1 MVWSAALF
9 CANGQKSEQTG
20 KSGCGLLAEGIVFVT
35 YAALYQ
41 ITRETQ
47 TAGYFRAQA
56 IEYMGRGGESQEMK
70 INFLSG
76 TIYLTLSSL
85 RLRRPLVS
93 AAAEKSPAAQLRLH
107 PVSFA

>member
-56 IEYMGRGGESQEMK
+56 IEYMGTRGRVSRDENK
-70 INFLSG
+70 FLERDN
-76 TIYLTLSSL
+76 LFNLVLL

-93 AAAEKSPAAQLRLH
+93 AAAEKSPAAQLH
-107 PVSFA
+107 PVSSA

>member
-56 IEYMGRGGESQEMK
+56 IEYMGRGGESREMK
-70 INFLSG
+70 INFL
-76 TIYLTLSSL
+76 
-85 RLRRPLVS
+85 
-93 AAAEKSPAAQLRLH
+93 
-107 PVSFA
+107 

>member
-85 RLRRPLVS
+85 LRLRRPLVS
-93 AAAEKSPAAQLRLH
+93 AAAEKSPAAQLH
-107 PVSFA
+107 PVYSA